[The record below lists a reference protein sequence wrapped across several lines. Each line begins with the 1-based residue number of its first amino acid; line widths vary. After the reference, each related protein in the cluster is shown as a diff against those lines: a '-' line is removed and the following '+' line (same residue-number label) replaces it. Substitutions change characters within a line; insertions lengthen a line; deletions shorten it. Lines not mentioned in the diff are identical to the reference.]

1 MRENILP
8 VRIALR
14 QVVLGLPVQDPFR
27 QVGAGA
33 ARVRDAV
40 AFFKKIGFYFTI
52 FCGNIRLFYLPE
64 PDGHP

>member
-40 AFFKKIGFYFTI
+40 AFFKKMGFLYFTI
-52 FCGNIRLFYLPE
+52 PLWEY
-64 PDGHP
+64 

>member
-8 VRIALR
+8 VRVALR

-27 QVGAGA
+27 QVGACA

-40 AFFKKIGFYFTI
+40 AFLKKYIFFIFYS
-52 FCGNIRLFYLPE
+52 LWEY
-64 PDGHP
+64 